1 MRVAAIAVAVLIL
14 LLQGGADPSRD
25 GVTLTGKF
33 VWHHMNHEG
42 DLDAVFTKTGD
53 DAWSVEFR
61 FVWEDE
67 LHVYR
72 GTAEGSLTDGEL
84 RGNAVTDNPEWP
96 RTFFFA
102 GRFEHGQFTGTH
114 TALQASGG
122 THPTGTLTLG
132 R

>member
-1 MRVAAIAVAVLIL
+1 MIVLAL
-14 LLQGGADPSRD
+14 LLQVGAAGSEDE
-25 GVTLTGKF
+25 VTLTGGFLWK
-33 VWHHMNHEG
+33 HMNHKG

-53 DAWSVEFR
+53 GAWGVEFR

-84 RGNAVTDNPEWP
+84 RGEAVTDNPERP
-96 RTFFFA
+96 QTFFFE

-122 THPTGTLTLG
+122 THTTGTLTLG